1 MACYL
6 KEYDYDDGIVTLIN
20 ESLHLD
26 GRNIYSIIIGNN
38 GSGKSRLL
46 CSIAKDSKD
55 KSIWYSHDVVSCPSR
70 VIAITNSFS
79 DRFPMDKASSA
90 YVRSELSTHYHDEDY
105 VYLGNKM
112 RFGNY
117 SKKYVLDRALRICA
131 EQYDSSFVALSI
143 RKVFDFLGYR
153 PIVKVQFTPVRDI
166 ARYEEKI
173 SRFDRYYDRYH
184 RLENEQDDIRVR
196 DLLER
201 FSHDSYQQK
210 FQFLF
215 NFSEKNMERVNNY
228 ARENNNFA
236 LDLHDFLLLRKY
248 KAISSYYITVYKNN
262 GAEFSFDDASS
273 GEASILT
280 SFLSMIPLLQD
291 NCLLLIDEPEIS
303 LHPAWQSTYIRLL
316 QESLSRYSGCHVLI
330 ASHSHLLLSELQ
342 SDCSS
347 VVVMERNSKGN
358 VTSKLLDYSPY
369 AWSAENIL
377 LNVFGVP
384 SCRNYY
390 FAEKVQNVL
399 NILASEQKNMERFRR
414 EMIEIRK
421 ISSSLSPAD
430 PLKSVVK
437 KLEEYEASHK

>member
-6 KEYDYDDGIVTLIN
+6 KRYDYNDGAVTLIN
-20 ESLHLD
+20 ESVQLD

-46 CSIAKDSKD
+46 CSIAKDSKAGAM
-55 KSIWYSHDVVSCPSR
+55 WYSHYLASRPSK

-79 DRFPMDKASSA
+79 DRFPLDKASLAYMKSDLSA
-90 YVRSELSTHYHDEDY
+90 LYHDEDY

-143 RKVFDFLGYR
+143 RRVFEFLGYR
-153 PIVKVQFTPVRDI
+153 PIVKVQFSPVRDI
-166 ARYEEKI
+166 ARFEEKI

-196 DLLER
+196 DILER
-201 FSHDSYQQK
+201 FSHDSHQQK
-210 FQFLF
+210 FQFIF
-215 NFSEKNMERVNNY
+215 NFSEKNMERMNNY

-236 LDLHDFLLLRKY
+236 FDLHDFLLLRKY
-248 KAISSYYITVYKNN
+248 KAIRSYHITVYKNN
-262 GAEFSFDDASS
+262 GAEFAFDEASS
-273 GEASILT
+273 GEASILV

-303 LHPAWQSTYIRLL
+303 LHPAWQSSYIKLL
-316 QESLSRYSGCHVLI
+316 QGALSAYSGCHVLI

-347 VVVMERNSKGN
+347 VVVMERNSKGEI
-358 VTSKLLDYSPY
+358 SSRLLDYSPY

-390 FAEKVQNVL
+390 FAEKVQSVL
-399 NILASEQKNMERFRR
+399 NILASEQKDMDRFRR
-414 EMIEIRK
+414 EMYDIKRL
-421 ISSSLSPAD
+421 SASLSDAD
-430 PLKSVVK
+430 PLKHVVD
-437 KLEEYEASHK
+437 KLEKYEASHK